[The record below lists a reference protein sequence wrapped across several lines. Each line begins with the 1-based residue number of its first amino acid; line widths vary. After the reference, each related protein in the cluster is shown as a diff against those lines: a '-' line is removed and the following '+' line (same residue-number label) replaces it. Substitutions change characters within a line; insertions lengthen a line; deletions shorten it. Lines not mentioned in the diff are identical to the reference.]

1 MIITSGYIE
10 DIKITQ
16 ELLEKNA
23 FYKSQYLLDRSSIC
37 QDSLNLD
44 TCLDL
49 STYGIQTIASNVFI
63 LKDYLFMGLYN
74 PYWTKKAQGLYIPI
88 WNRKAH

>member
-1 MIITSGYIE
+1 M
-10 DIKITQ
+10 
-16 ELLEKNA
+16 
-23 FYKSQYLLDRSSIC
+23 
-37 QDSLNLD
+37 
-44 TCLDL
+44 
-49 STYGIQTIASNVFI
+49 GIQTIVSNVFI